1 MQQTTHATYSY
12 LPIYICYLIL
22 IVPKSLVQAIPQE
35 WLKKSDTF
43 LVPTAREKKR
53 ESGKP
58 LLRATAALL
67 RPCLLSRLLKNAEV
81 LGALHEGLR
90 HLRVCLDLVVELGD
104 GGRWCFLRLLG
115 VRLQQSDQ
123 PFELPLLSLHVA
135 LQLRRVLDGLEG
147 EDGLTDLEVLLLK
160 CFQDLFGPRPQL
172 VLHGLLL
179 DPILERRGLGCNTL
193 RRRIERGRVESR

>member
-12 LPIYICYLIL
+12 LPIYIGYLIL
-22 IVPKSLVQAIPQE
+22 TASRSLVQAIPQE

-43 LVPTAREKKR
+43 LVPTAKEKKR

-58 LLRATAALL
+58 LLRAMAALV

-90 HLRVCLDLVVELGD
+90 HHRVCLDLVVEPGD
-104 GGRWCFLRLLG
+104 GGRLCFLRLLG

-123 PFELPLLSLHVA
+123 PFELLLVGLHVG

-147 EDGLTDLEVLLLK
+147 EDGLTDLEVLILK

-172 VLHGLLL
+172 VLRGLLL
-179 DPILERRGLGCNTL
+179 NTILERRGLGWNTWQ
-193 RRRIERGRVESR
+193 RIERGRLEPR